1 MAGTEIININGKTAF
16 GVNVKGIVGYAGAN
30 LTEDVM
36 LIQALFN
43 YIAKGLFPEALGLGG
58 DYKIPEIT
66 GEIDADT
73 YLAIGEFQI
82 RNASRLLRRVFDGRI
97 HPASYKNRVI
107 RDTKKGVMSITLLHI
122 MATDAAVMQ
131 GHWDYRE
138 GLIKLKPEL
147 ATYLDRFFIEA

>member
-1 MAGTEIININGKTAF
+1 MAKTEVININGKTGF
-16 GVNVKGIVGYAGAN
+16 GVNVTGIVGFAGEN
-30 LTEDVM
+30 RQEDVM

-43 YIAKGLFPEALGLGG
+43 YIANGLSPAAVGLGSK
-58 DYKIPEIT
+58 YRIPEIT

-82 RNASRLLRRVFDGRI
+82 KHAHRMLRNPFDGRI
-97 HPASYKNRVI
+97 HPASYKNRAI
-107 RDTKKGVMSITLLHI
+107 RNGSGRLMCITLLHI

-131 GHWDYRE
+131 SHYDYRE

-147 ATYLDRFFIEA
+147 AKYLDRFITDL